1 MVVVSDAVQTVRVI
15 EHDNVE
21 DVVQDSSL
29 F

>member
-1 MVVVSDAVQTVRVI
+1 MVVASDAVQTVRVI